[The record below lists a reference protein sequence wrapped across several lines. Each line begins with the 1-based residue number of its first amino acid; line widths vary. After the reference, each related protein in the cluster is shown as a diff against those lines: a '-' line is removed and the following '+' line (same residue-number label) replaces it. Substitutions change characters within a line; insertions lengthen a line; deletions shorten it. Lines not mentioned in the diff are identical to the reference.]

1 MNETRII
8 VVSIATKQVP
18 LLAMVTATE
27 NALHIN
33 AIEKLPNN
41 LIALTARMIELRAKA
56 AKLNAEL
63 VIEDHSSLFRSFGR
77 SIRIDGQHADSRPVL
92 VAAMERY
99 NALTSVNAITYPDSM
114 MTSLKISTSIYNV
127 KHNDRGEIAY
137 LIDWDSLTDERRIFL
152 LSVYAAM
159 CQTVYQ
165 SGFLDR
171 ILGGSAKE
179 EKLLQSPASKPNP
192 HVNEG
197 NGGRMITL

>member
-1 MNETRII
+1 MSDNRII
-8 VVSIATKQVP
+8 IVSTATKHSP
-18 LLAMVTATE
+18 LMALVTATDH
-27 NALHIN
+27 ALHIN
-33 AIEKLPNN
+33 SVEKLPTN
-41 LIALTARMIELRAKA
+41 LIELTAKLVGLKAKA

-63 VIEDHSSLFRSFGR
+63 VIEDHSSFFRSFGR

-99 NALTSVNAITYPDSM
+99 KSLSGVNAITYPESM
-114 MTSLKISTSIYNV
+114 QTSLSITTNIYNV
-127 KHNDRGEIAY
+127 KHNDRGEISY

-171 ILGGSAKE
+171 VLSAAIGDKE
-179 EKLLQSPASKPNP
+179 PLNALESTPNP
-192 HVNEG
+192 HVNAG
-197 NGGRMITL
+197 NGGRLIKL